1 MLHERSALPIDDAL
15 PAICAALEA
24 SCNLVVVA
32 PPGAGKTT
40 RAPLALLDAD
50 WAKGGKLIL
59 LEPRRLAARAAA
71 SRMAATFG
79 ETVGETIGLRMRL
92 EFENLGANA
101 RRGRHRGRVRA
112 DDPRRCG
119 ARGRGGRSVR

>member
-1 MLHERSALPIDDAL
+1 MLHDLSALPIDDVL
-15 PAICAALEA
+15 PAIRAALEA

-71 SRMAATFG
+71 TCRYRARPIARSRSLVFR
-79 ETVGETIGLRMRL
+79 LR
-92 EFENLGANA
+92 FSNA
-101 RRGRHRGRVRA
+101 WRT
-112 DDPRRCG
+112 
-119 ARGRGGRSVR
+119 

>member
-1 MLHERSALPIDDAL
+1 MCVALWNLELLKRAPPMLHDLSALPIDDVL
-15 PAICAALEA
+15 PAIRAALEA

-59 LEPRRLAARAAA
+59 L
-71 SRMAATFG
+71 
-79 ETVGETIGLRMRL
+79 
-92 EFENLGANA
+92 
-101 RRGRHRGRVRA
+101 
-112 DDPRRCG
+112 
-119 ARGRGGRSVR
+119 